1 MPALVAQTFSI
12 DSFLYREGVFLS
24 SVDLFFVNKD
34 SSGILPIEVQL
45 RTTRNGFPIGNYAIP
60 NSRVS
65 IDAIHVNTS
74 DLPDTADP
82 DTATTF
88 KFPAPIYLEPGGE
101 YALVVYSD
109 SPEYVLHSAKLG
121 TPILGTDRLVSKQP
135 ASGVLFKP
143 QNSSQWVPF
152 ADEDLM
158 YVLRKCVFTTG
169 STGTAIFNVRAPSS
183 NVEMDAMYVRTDQI
197 KFATSTIDYGYKAT
211 LKSTGTIDSSYTS
224 FITNKDYE
232 FIDGLGRRII
242 DANRSDQFTLKSE
255 MSTLNEDVS
264 PYVDVQR
271 AGLFTIENIINN
283 ANLSN
288 AVIVVTDGG
297 AGHNLQNSMVLTI
310 SGGNGSG
317 ATAVANVTASGTID
331 RIYITSFGSG
341 YTETPT
347 ITVQNAYATRNASA
361 IILGETRSSGGNYL
375 ARYISR
381 RVTLND
387 GFESSDLRV
396 FLTAYRPPATG
407 IEVYYKIMNSDD
419 PDDFDQKQYFK
430 MQQYTPSGITSTNYN
445 DFIEY
450 EYRPSLNTDSIS
462 YTSGGTTYN
471 TFKFFA
477 IKIVL
482 SSSDTTLVPK
492 VRDMRAIALPAG

>member
-12 DSFLYREGVFLS
+12 DAFLYREGVFLS

-45 RTTRNGFPIGNYAIP
+45 RPTRNGFPLSSYAIP

-65 IDAIHVNTS
+65 IDAIRVNTS
-74 DLPDTADP
+74 DLPDTTDP

-88 KFPAPIYLEPGGE
+88 KFPAPVYLEPGGE

-109 SPEYVLHSAKLG
+109 SPEYVLHSAKIG

-143 QNSSQWVPF
+143 QNASQWVPF
-152 ADEDLM
+152 ADEDLL

-183 NVEMDAMYVRTDQI
+183 NVEMDAMYVRTDQV
-197 KFATSTIDYGYKAT
+197 KFATSSVDYAYKAT
-211 LKSTGTIDSSYTS
+211 LKSTGTLDSSYTS
-224 FITNKDYE
+224 FLTNKDYE
-232 FIDGLGRRII
+232 FIDGLGRRRI
-242 DANRSDQFTLKSE
+242 DVNRSDQFVLKSE

-288 AVIVVTDGG
+288 AVVVVTDGG
-297 AGHNLQNSMVLTI
+297 AGHNLSNSMTVTI

-317 ATAVANVTASGTID
+317 ATAVANVTPSGTID

-347 ITVQNAYATRNASA
+347 ITIENAFATRNASA

-396 FLTAYRPPATG
+396 FLTAYKPPATG
-407 IEVYYKIMNSDD
+407 IEVYYKILNADD
-419 PDDFDQKQYFK
+419 SDDFDTKPYTR
-430 MQQYTPSGITSTNYN
+430 MLQYTPSGVTSTNYN
-445 DFIEY
+445 DYIEY
-450 EYRPSLNTDSIS
+450 EYRPSLNTDSIL
-462 YTSGGTTYN
+462 YTSGTTTYD
-471 TFKFFA
+471 TFKYFA

>member
-12 DSFLYREGVFLS
+12 DAFLYREGVFLS

-45 RTTRNGFPIGNYAIP
+45 RPTRNGFPLSSYAIP

-65 IDAIHVNTS
+65 VDAIHVNTS
-74 DLPDTADP
+74 DLPDTTDA

-88 KFPAPIYLEPGGE
+88 KFPAPVYLEPGGE

-109 SPEYVLHSAKLG
+109 SPEYVLHSAKIG

-143 QNSSQWVPF
+143 QNASQWVPF

-183 NVEMDAMYVRTDQI
+183 SVEMDAMYVRTDQV
-197 KFATSTIDYGYKAT
+197 KFATSSVDYAYKAT
-211 LKSTGTIDSSYTS
+211 LKSTGILDSSYRS
-224 FITNKDYE
+224 FLTNKDYE
-232 FIDGLGRRII
+232 FIDGLGRRRI
-242 DANRSDQFTLKSE
+242 DENRSDQFVLKSE
-255 MSTLNEDVS
+255 MLTLNEDVS

-288 AVIVVTDGG
+288 SVVVVTDGG
-297 AGHNLQNSMVLTI
+297 AGHTSPTVTI
-310 SGGNGSG
+310 SGGNGTG
-317 ATAVANVTASGTID
+317 ATAVANVVGGSVLRID
-331 RIYITSFGSG
+331 ITSFGSG

-347 ITVQNAYATRNASA
+347 ITISEGGATRNASA
-361 IILGETRSSGGNYL
+361 LILGETRSSGGNYL

-396 FLTAYRPPATG
+396 FLTAYKPPATG
-407 IEVYYKIMNSDD
+407 IEVYYKILNAEDS
-419 PDDFDQKQYFK
+419 DDFDTKPYTR
-430 MQQYTPSGITSTNYN
+430 MLQYTPSGVTSTNYN
-445 DFIEY
+445 DYIEY
-450 EYRPSLNTDSIS
+450 EYRPSLNTDSIL
-462 YTSGGTTYN
+462 YTSGTTTYD
-471 TFKFFA
+471 TFKYFA

>member
-1 MPALVAQTFSI
+1 MPAIVGQTFFVDRSI
-12 DSFLYREGVFLS
+12 YIEGLFVS

-34 SSGILPIEVQL
+34 SSGILPVEVQL
-45 RTTRNGFPIGNYAIP
+45 RTTRNGFPNSGYAIP

-65 IDAIHVNTS
+65 VDAIRVNTS
-74 DLPDTADP
+74 DLPDTTDP

-88 KFPAPIYLEPGGE
+88 KFPAPVYLEPGGE

-109 SPEYVLHSAKLG
+109 SPEYVLHSAKIG

-143 QNSSQWVPF
+143 QNASQWIPF

-158 YVLRKCVFTTG
+158 YVLRKCVFTTD
-169 STGTAIFNVRAPSS
+169 STGTAVFNVRSPSS
-183 NVEMDAMYVRTDQI
+183 NVEMDAMYVRSDQV
-197 KFATSTIDYGYKAT
+197 KFATSTINYGFKAT
-211 LKSTGTIDSSYTS
+211 LKSTGTLDSSYTS
-224 FITNKDYE
+224 FLTNKDYE
-232 FIDGLGRRII
+232 FTDGFGRRKI
-242 DANRSDQFTLKSE
+242 DNSNHFVMKADMITVNRDI
-255 MSTLNEDVS
+255 S

-288 AVIVVTDGG
+288 SVVVVTDGG
-297 AGHNLQNSMVLTI
+297 AGHTSPTVTI
-310 SGGNGSG
+310 SGGNGTG
-317 ATAVANVTASGTID
+317 ATAVANVVGGSVRRVD
-331 RIYITSFGSG
+331 ITSFGSG

-347 ITVQNAYATRNASA
+347 ITISEGGATRNASA
-361 IILGETRSSGGNYL
+361 LVLGETRNSGGNYL

-387 GFESSDLRV
+387 GFESGDLRI
-396 FLTAYRPPATG
+396 FLTAYKPPNTG
-407 IEVYYKIMNSDD
+407 IEVYYKIMSADD
-419 PDDFDQKQYFK
+419 PDDFDAKPYTRMRQK
-430 MQQYTPSGITSTNYN
+430 TPSGVTSTNYN
-445 DFIEY
+445 DYIEY
-450 EYRPSLNTDSIS
+450 EYRPSLNVDSIT

-471 TFKFFA
+471 SFKFFA

-482 SSSDTTLVPK
+482 SSTDSTLVPK
-492 VRDMRAIALPAG
+492 IRDMRAIALPAG